1 MTKIK
6 VEHLNKTFSTLK
18 ALKDVSLEID
28 DGDIVC
34 LIGPSGSGKST
45 LCRCIHG
52 LETPDSGSIYLDDVL
67 MNPADK
73 NLYAAQRKKM
83 GFVFQHFNLISNLSV
98 IDNLT
103 LAPVKLKI
111 LSDSDAH
118 YLENMRVPQQA
129 IDVPENNI
137 KAILDYLNN

>member
-73 NLYAAQRKKM
+73 NLYAAQRKRWALFFSTSIFLQIKP
-83 GFVFQHFNLISNLSV
+83 S
-98 IDNLT
+98 
-103 LAPVKLKI
+103 LKTAC
-111 LSDSDAH
+111 L
-118 YLENMRVPQQA
+118 RP
-129 IDVPENNI
+129 
-137 KAILDYLNN
+137 